1 MRISK
6 KQLRRLIKESLLEQA
21 SWRDSNN
28 VRRPINRDPTEGL
41 AKLHQAVQEI
51 VDSGSSAIM
60 DMDEKIAAYGFNTDY
75 MSGMGMRYVEVEIA
89 GNTFVVISKNM
100 VEPDPDTKII
110 GPYAVGKLS

>member
-1 MRISK
+1 MKITKR
-6 KQLRRLIKESLLEQA
+6 QLRRIIRESMLEQA
-21 SWRDSNN
+21 SFQG
-28 VRRPINRDPTEGL
+28 RPINRDPTEGL

-60 DMDEKIAAYGFNTDY
+60 DMADKIADYGFNTDY